1 MLIQIGK
8 DSNTL
13 IITVVERPSIS
24 AIELSGNKALK
35 TEQLL
40 ESLDGVGIKEGEVYK
55 RSTLEKVKSELIR
68 SYASN
73 GRYGAGVEINEIIKP
88 RNRIEINIE
97 VDEGNSAKIEKIII
111 GKPVKL
117 NNKIHA
123 LENEIVDF
131 IESINRA
138 FPNIS
143 IHRVDERFT
152 SKISKKILNQLETKK
167 KIRMDKSIIDKI
179 SASLILE
186 SYLIKT
192 TK

>member
-1 MLIQIGK
+1 MLNNPLTKYIGIDYGK
-8 DSNTL
+8 KRTG
-13 IITVVERPSIS
+13 ISIS
-24 AIELSGNKALK
+24 DYDKIISFPLETVDTSNLINFLK
-35 TEQLL
+35 DLTK
-40 ESLDGVGIKEGEVYK
+40 KE
-55 RSTLEKVKSELIR
+55 
-68 SYASN
+68 
-73 GRYGAGVEINEIIKP
+73 
-88 RNRIEINIE
+88 
-97 VDEGNSAKIEKIII
+97 KIEKIII
-111 GKPVKL
+111 GKPLKL

-131 IESINRA
+131 IESINRD

-152 SKISKKILNQLETKK
+152 SKISNKILNQLETKK

-192 TK
+192 AK

>member
-1 MLIQIGK
+1 MLNNPLTKYIGIDYGK
-8 DSNTL
+8 KRTG
-13 IITVVERPSIS
+13 ISIS
-24 AIELSGNKALK
+24 DYDKIISFPLETVETTNLIDFLK
-35 TEQLL
+35 DLTK
-40 ESLDGVGIKEGEVYK
+40 KE
-55 RSTLEKVKSELIR
+55 
-68 SYASN
+68 
-73 GRYGAGVEINEIIKP
+73 
-88 RNRIEINIE
+88 
-97 VDEGNSAKIEKIII
+97 KIEKIII
-111 GKPVKL
+111 GKPLKL

-131 IESINRA
+131 IESINIA

-152 SKISKKILNQLETKK
+152 SKISNKILNQLETKK

-192 TK
+192 AK